1 VFLDKTHF
9 SLRIEEIK
17 LEKQFD
23 LYIEAVVWFYENE
36 TDQEMTEIVKM
47 LNQKIL
53 DSIEY
58 EAQEN
63 KLLKHNEEVVRLM

>member
-1 VFLDKTHF
+1 MFLDKTHF

>member
-1 VFLDKTHF
+1 MFLDKTHF

-63 KLLKHNEEVVRLM
+63 KLLKHNEAVVRLM

>member
-1 VFLDKTHF
+1 MYLDKNQF
-9 SLRIEEIK
+9 SMRIETIK
-17 LEKQFD
+17 AERKFD
-23 LYIEAVVWFYENE
+23 TYIESVVWFYENE
-36 TDQEMTEIVKM
+36 TDQEMVDITKM

-63 KLLKHNEEVVRLM
+63 KLLKHNEPIVRLM